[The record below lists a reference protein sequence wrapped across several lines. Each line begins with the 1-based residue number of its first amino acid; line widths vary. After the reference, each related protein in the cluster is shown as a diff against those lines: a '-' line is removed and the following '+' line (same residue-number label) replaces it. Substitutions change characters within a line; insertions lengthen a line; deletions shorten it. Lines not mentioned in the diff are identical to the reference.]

1 MANEVIVTDL
11 LGNEG
16 DVVSYT
22 CAAGTAIAKGEVM
35 ELLTGRTVQKIS
47 NVDKPIVGIA
57 AYAKSATDGRT
68 SIGVLT
74 NFIGR
79 VQISAGGTATIG
91 DEVSAAAGDNTFDL
105 ASTLD
110 MEKGWALGYAL
121 EDAGNGETCLVRVNK
136 K

>member
-1 MANEVIVTDL
+1 MANEVVVTDL

-16 DVVSYT
+16 DVISYT

-68 SIGVLT
+68 SIGVIT
-74 NFIGR
+74 NCVCK

-105 ASTLD
+105 SSTLD